1 VDVEL
6 PSVNPQAA
14 VVNEGFNNHRRLKH
28 LSLEGLPSLWEA
40 QRIAVD
46 ADLEQATL
54 SVNWGDPQNPVEI
67 VLRDSAGVLVQGSYP
82 GVVIRTS
89 DTHRVYK
96 FARPKSG
103 LWSIQIFAQK
113 QPVPVV
119 ASLDGV
125 SVTTLDAFTLTEN
138 TKAKLDQPVIV
149 GAVLSDSQPVLNATI
164 AGIARSI
171 TGVSYMVVLNDSAT
185 GNDQVA
191 NDGFYTG
198 EFTPP
203 SGGIWNVELIAEAI
217 NNGNNPISRVAT
229 TSVKVPYRDQDRD
242 GMPDRWEFANGLNI
256 KLDDSR
262 PDPDGDGARNLQE
275 WYFSSDPNNPDT
287 DGGGVKDGVE
297 QRLFADVHW
306 PEDDASL
313 LVDTDGDRIPDRWED
328 YAKTNQNVGD
338 ANNDTDNDGNTNFEE
353 WLAGTDPHNPDSD
366 GDGWSDGAEAGQN
379 SDPLDANDHDP
390 RPDAKTPP
398 ASDDDLVQQIR
409 KYWYVVLCL
418 LILML
423 IVGIVAIVLL
433 RRP

>member
-1 VDVEL
+1 
-6 PSVNPQAA
+6 
-14 VVNEGFNNHRRLKH
+14 
-28 LSLEGLPSLWEA
+28 
-40 QRIAVD
+40 
-46 ADLEQATL
+46 
-54 SVNWGDPQNPVEI
+54 
-67 VLRDSAGVLVQGSYP
+67 
-82 GVVIRTS
+82 
-89 DTHRVYK
+89 
-96 FARPKSG
+96 
-103 LWSIQIFAQK
+103 
-113 QPVPVV
+113 VV

-262 PDPDGDGARNLQE
+262 QDPDGDGARNLQE

-287 DGGGVKDGVE
+287 DGVKDGVE
-297 QRLFADVHW
+297 LRLFADVHW